1 MVTTTHPEK
10 ALTSRPA
17 KSGNHRIKVTK
28 LPENRKEARNM
39 NISEKILAEA
49 SGKSIVQPGEIVDA
63 NVDVIMVHDLTGPL
77 AIEAFKRIG
86 VSKVWN
92 NKKVVIILDHQIP
105 AESVKMA
112 ELHKMLRKFANEQ
125 SIRIYDVGEGGIC
138 HQVMPEQGYVTP
150 GSLIVGADSHTC
162 TYGAFGSFATG
173 IGSTEAAAVFAT
185 GKLWLKVP
193 KTIKFN
199 IEGKFQKYITPKDL
213 ILSIIGKVGVDG
225 AIYKSTEF
233 TGETMRE
240 MSISGR
246 MTVCNMAVEMGAKN
260 GVVEPDET
268 TRKFLEGRVPKAN
281 LNSDQWKSDAD
292 AKYEK
297 IIKIDVSELE
307 PQVACPNSVDNVK
320 PISKVGDVEINQAFI
335 GSCTNGRIEDL
346 RIGAQILKGK
356 KVKRGVRALVIPASQ
371 EVYAQ
376 ALKEGLMEI
385 FTAAGALVCGATCG
399 PCLGGHIGLLA
410 SGEVCVSTS
419 NRNFIGRMGS
429 PEAGVYLASPA
440 VVAASALT
448 GKLTDPRE
456 VEA

>member
-1 MVTTTHPEK
+1 
-10 ALTSRPA
+10 
-17 KSGNHRIKVTK
+17 
-28 LPENRKEARNM
+28 M
-39 NISEKILAEA
+39 NISEKILANA
-49 SGKSIVQPGEIVDA
+49 SGKPAVKVGEIVDVT
-63 NVDVIMVHDLTGPL
+63 VDVIMVHDLTGPL
-77 AIEAFKRIG
+77 AIKAFKKIG

-112 ELHKMLRKFANEQ
+112 ELHKMLRKFAAEQ
-125 SIRIYDVGEGGIC
+125 GIRLYDVGEGGIC
-138 HQVMPEQGYVTP
+138 HQVMPEKGYVTP

-193 KTIKFN
+193 ETIRFN
-199 IEGKFQKYITPKDL
+199 VEGKFSKYVTPKDL
-213 ILSIIGKVGVDG
+213 VLHIIGKVGVDG
-225 AIYKSTEF
+225 AIYKSVEF
-233 TGETMRE
+233 TGETMQD

-260 GVVEPDET
+260 GIVAPDAT
-268 TRKFLEGRVPKAN
+268 TRKFLESRVPKGEMHVEHW
-281 LNSDQWKSDAD
+281 QSDAD

-297 IIKIDVSELE
+297 TVKINVSNLE
-307 PQVACPNSVDNVK
+307 PQIAVPSSVDNVK
-320 PISKVGDVEINQAFI
+320 PISKVGEVAVNQAFI

-346 RIGAQILKGK
+346 QVAAKILKGK
-356 KVKRGVRALVIPASQ
+356 KVKAGVRALVIPASQ

-376 ALKEGLMEI
+376 AVKEGLVEV
-385 FTAAGALVCGATCG
+385 FTEAGALMCGATCG

-419 NRNFIGRMGS
+419 NRNFVGRMGS
-429 PEAGVYLASPA
+429 PEANVYLASPA
-440 VVAASALT
+440 VVAASAVT
-448 GKLTDPRE
+448 GKLTDPRKL
-456 VEA
+456 EA

>member
-1 MVTTTHPEK
+1 
-10 ALTSRPA
+10 
-17 KSGNHRIKVTK
+17 
-28 LPENRKEARNM
+28 M
-39 NISEKILAEA
+39 NISEKILAKA
-49 SGKSIVQPGEIVDA
+49 SGKAAVHSGEIVDA

-77 AIEAFKRIG
+77 AIEAFKKIG
-86 VSKVWN
+86 VSKVWD

-112 ELHKMLRKFANEQ
+112 ELHKMLRKFAKEQ

-138 HQVMPEQGYVTP
+138 HQVMPEKGHVWP

-162 TYGAFGSFATG
+162 TYGAFGSFSTG

-193 KTIKFN
+193 EAIKFN
-199 IEGKFQKYITPKDL
+199 VEGKFPKYVTPKDL
-213 ILSIIGKVGVDG
+213 VLHIIGKVGVDG
-225 AIYKSTEF
+225 AMYKSVEF
-233 TGETMRE
+233 TGQTMRD
-240 MSISGR
+240 MSIAGR

-260 GVVEPDET
+260 GIVEPDET
-268 TRKFLEGRVPKAN
+268 TRKFLENRVPKAQ
-281 LNSDQWKSDAD
+281 LKFEQWKSDAD

-297 IIKIDVSELE
+297 TIDIDVSNLE
-307 PQVACPNSVDNVK
+307 PQIACPSSVDNVK
-320 PISKVGDVEINQAFI
+320 PISKVGTVEINQAFV
-335 GSCTNGRIEDL
+335 GSCTNGRLEDL
-346 RIGAQILKGK
+346 RIAAQIMRGK
-356 KVKRGVRALVIPASQ
+356 KVKSGVRALVIPASQ

-376 ALKEGLMEI
+376 ALKEGLVEV
-385 FTAAGALVCGATCG
+385 FTESGALMCGATCG

-429 PEAGVYLASPA
+429 PEANVYLASPA

-448 GKLTDPRE
+448 GKLTDPRKL
-456 VEA
+456 EA